1 MPGFAL
7 NAFNVRDAFIN
18 LIFLFVKKTLDNQ
31 VCIVN
36 CQVCEYLYSY
46 ATVYVFSCS
55 CFPDAAL
62 STEKRPNAKKEHCR
76 GQICIVYRFFSP
88 YSLKS
93 YQNMISYVTTVA
105 VSRLDQITA
114 SAIKVFGST

>member
-1 MPGFAL
+1 MSQPTLPCVLSYNCRIAVPGFAL

-18 LIFLFVKKTLDNQ
+18 QISLNVKKTLDNQ

-76 GQICIVYRFFSP
+76 GQICIVYRFFSDR
-88 YSLKS
+88 KS
-93 YQNMISYVTTVA
+93 VV
-105 VSRLDQITA
+105 
-114 SAIKVFGST
+114 